1 MKKKAII
8 MTLLLL
14 SLTLGLGTQS
24 YSKKVTNTTEKVKIG
39 DNVYRYRIEYDDKSY
54 LTVVTGKGAVTE
66 DIQPW
71 GDLII
76 ETGVTE
82 IPDNAVSRSG
92 IEKITLPS
100 TLKKIGKNAFKS
112 CYNLKKIEIPS
123 SVSEINGPIFDN
135 CCDLK
140 KIVNKSSVTIKAPRK
155 KGVKY
160 MGYTY
165 YVDGKPAKEV
175 KPGKTMIGKPKTFKL
190 KLNLDGGKIKGKKP
204 KTYKFGTNITLP
216 KVKKKGY
223 EFIGWSEKKNHS
235 NGVSKLW
242 RDGNY
247 YGGTQK
253 RYAQFAKVKITGGK
267 KSIKVKCTNYS
278 ARNFIVYYA
287 TKKDR
292 SDEVS
297 YSIQNFNNKV
307 YGIKSDDPKNTRVV
321 LKGKYKY
328 FKKNPHKSVV
338 EARLP
343 GMQSNKKYYVRLKY
357 WDSYD
362 GTSDDDTNYG
372 YSNDFGKKAVKVK

>member
-1 MKKKAII
+1 MKGKTMIVTI
-8 MTLLLL
+8 LLLAIA
-14 SLTLGLGTQS
+14 LGGSPTA
-24 YSKKVTNTTEKVKIG
+24 YSQRTISGTEKKKIG
-39 DNVYRYRIEYDDKSY
+39 DNAYYQLISYSNNRYVTVISGNGVIDK
-54 LTVVTGKGAVTE
+54 TPV
-66 DIQPW
+66 IW
-71 GDLII
+71 GDVVI
-76 ETGVTE
+76 ETGITE
-82 IPDNAVSRSG
+82 IANGLFQRECMS
-92 IEKITLPS
+92 KISLPN
-100 TLKKIGKNAFKS
+100 TLKRIGKNAFNN
-112 CYNLKKIEIPS
+112 CLNLKKIEIPS

-278 ARNFIVYYA
+278 ARIQMVDMNFISGYTRNIMA
-287 TKKDR
+287 QLSRQK
-292 SDEVS
+292 
-297 YSIQNFNNKV
+297 FNIFIMN
-307 YGIKSDDPKNTRVV
+307 
-321 LKGKYKY
+321 
-328 FKKNPHKSVV
+328 
-338 EARLP
+338 
-343 GMQSNKKYYVRLKY
+343 
-357 WDSYD
+357 
-362 GTSDDDTNYG
+362 
-372 YSNDFGKKAVKVK
+372 